1 MIPLPLLQQL
11 EDQDQP
17 FVLTRIPN
25 MPRHLTW
32 VCRIGSE
39 DANAVRGYGHS
50 ASEALSEAL
59 TKFNVK
65 SAPAI
70 PSDLNHSWCLP

>member
-1 MIPLPLLQQL
+1 MIPLSLLQYL

-39 DANAVRGYGHS
+39 GANAVRGYGHS
-50 ASEALSEAL
+50 ASEALSEATAQL
-59 TKFNVK
+59 KK
-65 SAPAI
+65 STPAI